1 MMVLKRMNEMAEIE
15 FELIFALA
23 DGDHDAFDL
32 MDAVFEAGFEDAVVG
47 PGIPGLLGVA
57 LETASDHAENAI
69 LDAARAILKELPAG
83 SVLREVRPDLV
94 SLADVAKRLD
104 VTRQSLQKRKM
115 PLPSQG
121 GLFRMEEVAVV
132 IMEAAQ
138 GKGPGGRKGRFEV
151 ENAVKWLSAGKP
163 ARRVN
168 AGLAVGFI
176 DRVTLEI
183 REDAKSLF
191 YSDDPSANQE
201 RVAGV
206 I

>member
-1 MMVLKRMNEMAEIE
+1 MMALKRMIDMAEIE
-15 FELIFALA
+15 FELVFALPE
-23 DGDHDAFDL
+23 GDHDAFEL
-32 MDAVFEAGFEDAVVG
+32 MDAVFEAGFEDAIVG
-47 PGIPGLLGVA
+47 TGVPDMIGIA
-57 LETASDHAENAI
+57 LEAASDHAEDAI
-69 LDAARAILKELPAG
+69 LDAARAIQKQLPAG

-138 GKGPGGRKGRFEV
+138 GKGAGTRKGRFSV
-151 ENAVKWLSAGKP
+151 EKAARWLSAGKP

-168 AGLAVGFI
+168 AGLAVGVI
-176 DRVTLEI
+176 DGTTLEI
-183 REDAKSLF
+183 REDVKHFLYA
-191 YSDDPSANQE
+191 DNPATDPQNSAG
-201 RVAGV
+201 AA
-206 I
+206 